1 MAKKYTIELTAIAE
15 KIYRRFYQEAEAC
28 REEGDSS
35 SQKITTFN
43 MVDEAIEKIIPSNL
57 FARERALKGPLSNIF
72 RVKKGRLR
80 IFYVA
85 SSSQR
90 RIVIL
95 YISETLRKAG
105 SVVDPYSI
113 FTGMVLSG
121 KYDKFF
127 ERLGVRKPNRR
138 ASILPPSIQ

>member
-1 MAKKYTIELTAIAE
+1 MAQKYTIELTATAE
-15 KIYRRFYQEAEAC
+15 KTYRRLYQEAEAC

-35 SQKITTFN
+35 NQKITTFN
-43 MVDEAIEKIIPSNL
+43 MVDEAIEKIIPSNP
-57 FARERALKGPLSNIF
+57 FARERALNGPLSNIF
-72 RVKKGRLR
+72 RVQKGRFR

-127 ERLGVRKPNRR
+127 ERLGVRKPTRR
-138 ASILPPSIQ
+138 ASILPSSIQ